1 MRRSAVIFA
10 LLAAAGTAGAGPLRA
25 LDREDYRGRLHAFW
39 LGQCIANWTGLTTEA
54 IRTDPPFLTDL
65 DWGSIGNQNQPIGF
79 ITNQDPWLADD
90 DTDIEYTYI
99 HLLHTLGHNSLT
111 PDDIRDGW
119 ISHIN
124 RFIWVSNASA
134 RDLMN
139 RGVTPPMTG
148 SISCNGNWQKIDAQ
162 LTTEIFGA
170 VAPGMIAHAL
180 ELGDLPVRTTSAG
193 YATHAAQF
201 YIALYAAAAT
211 ADPAL
216 PLPDRI
222 RAMVEQARAIIPDS
236 SKSADVI
243 DYVLADFDTNP
254 DLDNWERTRDRVHLR
269 FQALLPDAFHGFPS
283 PASLA
288 YRYNHWFESSVN
300 LATGLIALLYG
311 QGDYART
318 VQIGALSGWDS
329 DNGTA
334 TMGGLLGLLLG
345 PGAITDAFPD
355 VTFSDRFDILRT
367 RDNLP
372 DYLPGDPQAQ
382 DTLTLLA
389 DRMIPLVERAIVE
402 AGGVVDSVRGR
413 WLLPPPDST
422 NPVTVLDA
430 HSANNAVR
438 RTGGSVA
445 TASSVNSNPQPGYGL
460 GSFWHLLIGNGL
472 ENSFAG
478 HEIDPFLAQS
488 YSTMLDGTPPG
499 SIQTLSITYSIPT
512 PVKAVRFIEGNHF
525 PWGDRTLEGGWFDAA
540 TVQVRVGGIWLDP
553 ADAGAG
559 SVTLSEPLDPTIPC
573 QQIDFIFEN
582 PVAATGV
589 RITGPA
595 GGAQAF
601 VTCCELDALAP
612 MPARPLPFDLTGD
625 GAVDL
630 EDLYKAHAQPVDL
643 DHDGVAD
650 TDDTRYMAA
659 RLRWLEWQDISTR

>member
-1 MRRSAVIFA
+1 MRPSVVILA
-10 LLAAAGTAGAGPLRA
+10 LLAAAGTASAGPLRA
-25 LDREDYRGRLHAFW
+25 LDREDYRDRLHAFW
-39 LGQCIANWTGLTTEA
+39 LGQCIANWTGLTTEG
-54 IRTDPPFLTDL
+54 IRINPPFLTDL
-65 DWGSIGNQNQPIGF
+65 DWGATGNQNQPIGF
-79 ITNQDPWLADD
+79 ITNQNPWLADD
-90 DTDIEYTYI
+90 DTDIEYVYI
-99 HLLHTLGHNSLT
+99 HLLHTLGRNLLT
-111 PDDIRDGW
+111 PADIRGGW

-134 RDLMN
+134 RELMN
-139 RGVTPPMTG
+139 RGITPPMTG
-148 SISCNGNWQKIDAQ
+148 AISCNGNWQKIDAQ

-211 ADPAL
+211 ADPSL

-222 RAMVEQARAIIPDS
+222 RAIIDHARAVIPDS

-254 DLDNWERTRDRVHLR
+254 DLNNWERTRDRVHLR
-269 FQALLPDAFHGFPS
+269 FQALQPDAFHGFPS
-283 PASLA
+283 PASLG
-288 YRYNHWFESSVN
+288 YRYHSWVESSVN

-311 QGDYART
+311 QGDFART
-318 VQIGALSGWDS
+318 VQIGTLSGWDS

-345 PGAITDAFPD
+345 SQAITDAFPSA
-355 VTFSDRFDILRT
+355 TFSDRFDILRT

-372 DYLPGDPQAQ
+372 DYLPGDIQAQ
-382 DTLTLLA
+382 DTLALLA

-402 AGGVVDSVRGR
+402 AGGVVDPVRGR

-430 HSANNAVR
+430 RSANNAVR
-438 RTGGSVA
+438 RAGGGIA
-445 TASSVNSNPQPGYGL
+445 TASSVNSSPQPGYGL

-478 HEIDPFLAQS
+478 LEPDPFLAQP
-488 YSTMLDGTPPG
+488 YSTMLDGTPVG
-499 SIQTLSITYSIPT
+499 SIQTLSVTYSIPT
-512 PVKAVRFIEGNHF
+512 PVKAVRFIEGNHY
-525 PWGDRTLEGGWFDAA
+525 PSGDRLLEGGWFTSA
-540 TVQVRVGGIWLDP
+540 TVQVRVGGVWLNP

-559 SVTLSEPLDPTIPC
+559 SVTLSEPLDHTIPC
-573 QQIDFIFEN
+573 QQIDFVFEN
-582 PVAATGV
+582 HVVATGV

-601 VTCCELDALAP
+601 VTCHELDALAP
-612 MPARPLPFDLTGD
+612 MPARPVPFDRTGD

-650 TDDTRYMAA
+650 VDDTRYMAA
-659 RLRWLEWQDISTR
+659 RLRWLEWQDTSTR